1 LQSLDK
7 LVKNPEAKRLV
18 TFKSLVAS
26 IHQCELDLE
35 HLQKLEPGKGQKA
48 ISRYGVRVL
57 KWPFESKVIGVLER
71 YKSTFNTAL
80 NADQT

>member
-7 LVKNPEAKRLV
+7 LVKNPEAERLV

-48 ISRYGVRVL
+48 IVL